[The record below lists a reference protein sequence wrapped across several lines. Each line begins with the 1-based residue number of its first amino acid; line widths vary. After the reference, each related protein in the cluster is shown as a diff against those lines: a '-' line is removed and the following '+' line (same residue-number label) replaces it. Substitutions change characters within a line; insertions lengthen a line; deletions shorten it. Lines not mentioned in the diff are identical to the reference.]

1 MSPDLFN
8 LSCERVKRELEDM
21 PGMVVGGSNINN
33 IRYADDTV
41 LLATSVEQLQGLV
54 DKVVL
59 ESAKKGLCVNTKKTE
74 CMIVTKEKNIPS
86 FNLWVHNTKISEL
99 V

>member
-8 LSCERVKRELEDM
+8 LYSERALRELEDM

-59 ESAKKGLCVNTKKTE
+59 ESTRKGFMCRHKKD
-74 CMIVTKEKNIPS
+74 S
-86 FNLWVHNTKISEL
+86 A
-99 V
+99 